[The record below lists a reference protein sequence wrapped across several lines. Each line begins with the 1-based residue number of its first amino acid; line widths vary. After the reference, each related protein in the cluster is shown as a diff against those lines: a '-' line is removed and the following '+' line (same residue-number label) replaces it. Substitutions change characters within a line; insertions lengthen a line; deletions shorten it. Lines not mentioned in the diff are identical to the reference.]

1 MMKLIAFLYVRL
13 REVVSGIHG
22 GQTLSEYALI
32 FVCIAIALVGGYQLM
47 GSNVSTTVSGVASQV
62 SNA

>member
-1 MMKLIAFLYVRL
+1 MKLITFIYVRL
-13 REVVSGIHG
+13 REAVSGIHG

-32 FVCIAIALVGGYQLM
+32 FVCIAIALIGGYQLI
-47 GSNVSTTVSGVASQV
+47 GGNLASKVAGVNSQV

>member
-1 MMKLIAFLYVRL
+1 MKLSTCLYVRL
-13 REVVSGIHG
+13 REAVSGMHG

-32 FVCIAIALVGGYQLM
+32 FVCIAVALIGGYQLI
-47 GSNVSTTVSGVASQV
+47 GSNVSTTVSGVTSQV

>member
-1 MMKLIAFLYVRL
+1 MKLISRLYVTL
-13 REVVSGIHG
+13 RDGASGVHG

-32 FVCIAIALVGGYQLM
+32 FVCIAIALIGGYQLM
-47 GSNVSTTVSGVASQV
+47 GLNLVTSVSGVTSQV